1 MLTLLEEWMQQNN
14 YSRIGEFRGKLN
26 YANIASPSLYERVQ
40 FMKYFP
46 VTSRAMNIQ
55 QLEYI
60 IAVDNLRHFSKAA
73 EASYVT
79 QPTLSMMIQK
89 LEDEL
94 GVKIFDRSQLPVH
107 PTEIGK
113 RIIDQARVAVAQVN
127 QIKEIIQ
134 EEKGIVKGIFRLG
147 IIPTIAP
154 YLLPAL
160 MQVHSDNKFDIRIVI
175 SELTTDQVLKGLSN
189 DSLDGGILATPL
201 KEPAITEY
209 PIYYERFFAYVS
221 PREKPLF
228 AKTSLDESDL
238 TATKLWLLDEVHCFR
253 TQILHLCNFKKRRD
267 NNQAIFSYE
276 AGSIDTLIHIVDQ
289 NDGLTVIPEMALKN
303 LSESQMKNVRPF
315 KNSTPV
321 REVSLITRKEFFRER
336 LLNIIIDEVKLA
348 VPKSMQDEAMKKYVV
363 PL

>member
-1 MLTLLEEWMQQNN
+1 
-14 YSRIGEFRGKLN
+14 
-26 YANIASPSLYERVQ
+26 
-40 FMKYFP
+40 
-46 VTSRAMNIQ
+46 MNIQ

-60 IAVDNLRHFSKAA
+60 IAVDNYRHFSKAA
-73 EASYVT
+73 EASFVT

-94 GVKIFDRSQLPVH
+94 GVRIFDRSQLPVH

-127 QIKEIIQ
+127 QIREIIQ

-154 YLLPAL
+154 YLLPDL

-175 SELTTDQVLKGLSN
+175 SELTTDQILKGLAN
-189 DSLDGGILATPL
+189 DTLDGGILATPL
-201 KEPAITEY
+201 KEPSIREY

-221 PREKPLF
+221 SLEKALF
-228 AKTSLDESDL
+228 AKTALDESDL
-238 TATKLWLLDEVHCFR
+238 NTARLWLLDEVHCFR
-253 TQILHLCNFKKRRD
+253 TQILHLCNLKKKHST
-267 NNQAIFSYE
+267 NNSVFSYE

-303 LSESQMKNVRPF
+303 LSEAQMKNVRPF

-336 LLNIIIDEVKLA
+336 LLNIIIDEIKLA